1 MTKKQ
6 TKKQAQAVNIEALMA
21 KAESARAAN
30 KGLLAQLRQDK
41 SLTKEVQATL
51 CADLRRVLEI
61 PRDLLGPSASRRR
74 YREMGHYSDS
84 LVDYL
89 FGTWEQFKRAAKIEP
104 SLHTK
109 KVGRRI
115 AATLRATD
123 EAEYADRNIKPWDGA
138 FQDYTPCKDGW
149 LTMVV
154 GSDFH
159 VPLLDPFARRVWLEV
174 LEEVQ
179 PNLVR
184 FNGDL
189 VDFPTISRHRQMP
202 GAFVMDLQGEI
213 DGAVDFMRDTRAAC
227 PKSSIAL
234 ILGNHDSRLI
244 TYVADEA
251 RGLSSLRSLSF
262 AELFQLDTLR
272 VGLVARASFLNP
284 TGQHRKADVAQNWE
298 TILDADGRPLWTT
311 VHGYLCGKDA
321 PSKHLARFGTFGT
334 NGHLHNPM
342 AVTGGSLATGPLRWF
357 QTGCMANPRAVASG
371 YLPGPVQFNGWAI
384 TFLVVRMNVHTRHVH
399 VEEVTVGEDHACH
412 GDSYW
417 EVTQS
422 ERDARAKMLEVL

>member
-6 TKKQAQAVNIEALMA
+6 SKKQVAAVNIEALMA
-21 KAESARAAN
+21 KAETARAAN
-30 KGLLAQLRQDK
+30 KGLLAELRADK
-41 SLTKEVQATL
+41 SLTKEVQAKL

-89 FGTWEQFKRAAKIEP
+89 FGTWEQFKRKAGIEP

-109 KVGRRI
+109 KVLRRI
-115 AATLRATD
+115 AATQRATD
-123 EAEYADRNIKPWDGA
+123 EAEYADNSVKPWDGA
-138 FQDYTPCKDGW
+138 YQDYTPGPDGW
-149 LTMVV
+149 LSMVV

-174 LEEVQ
+174 IEREQ
-179 PNLVR
+179 PHLVR

-189 VDFPTISRHRQMP
+189 VDFPTISRHRQLP
-202 GAFVMDLQGEI
+202 GAFVL
-213 DGAVDFMRDTRAAC
+213 DFQSEVNRGVQFMADTREVA
-227 PKSSIAL
+227 PKSSLAWV
-234 ILGNHDSRLI
+234 LGNHDSRLI

-251 RGLSSLRSLSF
+251 GRLSSMDGLKF
-262 AELFQLDTLR
+262 HEMFKLDKYR
-272 VGLVARASFLNP
+272 IGLVARASFLNP
-284 TGQHRKADVAQNWE
+284 TGRARSADIAQNWE
-298 TILDADGRPLWTT
+298 TILDANGRPLWTT

-321 PSKHLARFGTFGT
+321 PGKHLQRFGTYGT

-342 AVTGGSLATGPLRWF
+342 AVTGGSLATGALRWF
-357 QTGCMANPRAVASG
+357 QTGCMANPRAVAAG
-371 YLPGPVQFNGWAI
+371 YMPGPVQFNGWAC
-384 TFLVVRMNVHTRHVH
+384 TFLVVRMNVNSRHVH
-399 VEEVTVGEDHACH
+399 VEEVTIGEDHACH

-417 EVTQS
+417 EVTQA
-422 ERDARAKMLEVL
+422 ERDERAKMLEVL